1 MAVSENSLRDTMHV
15 LYSNHHGW
23 LQGWLRRKLGCAH
36 SAADLAHDTFVRL
49 IAAPDAARRVADIRE
64 PRDYLATVARR
75 VMVDYFR
82 RRTLERA
89 YLDALAL
96 VPETET
102 GSLEQRSIILE
113 ALCEIDAMLDG
124 LGTKPKQAFLMSQL
138 EGLSYAEIAHRLGV
152 SVSSVNKYMAR
163 AVERC
168 LLIRL
173 DIGA

>member
-1 MAVSENSLRDTMHV
+1 MAVSEDSLRDTMHA
-15 LYSNHHGW
+15 LYSDHHGW
-23 LQGWLRRKLGCAH
+23 LQGWLRRRLGCAH

-49 IAAPDAARRVADIRE
+49 IATPDAARRVADIRE

-75 VMVDYFR
+75 VMIDYFR

-89 YLDALAL
+89 YLKALAL
-96 VPETET
+96 DPEVES

-113 ALCEIDAMLDG
+113 TLCEIDAMLDG
-124 LGTKPKQAFLMSQL
+124 LGAKPKQAFLMSQL

-152 SVSSVNKYMAR
+152 SVSSINKYMAR

-168 LLIRL
+168 LLLRL
-173 DIGA
+173 DAGA